1 MEMPMTQDREIREM
15 LRSLG
20 IGRQYQGYAAIVA
33 AMNLLLENEER
44 LVCIKQGVLCPV
56 GEMLECDWRTVERNI
71 RTVIQRAW
79 NVKPDQVQAMMGY
92 AMDRPPTL
100 TEFLDMM
107 VEYIINLPSYQK
119 RNGDRRSRR
128 TPHMHFNRK
137 G

>member
-1 MEMPMTQDREIREM
+1 METKIITDD
-15 LRSLG
+15 LRLLG
-20 IGRQYQGYAAIVA
+20 VGRQYVGY
-33 AMNLLLENEER
+33 NLVIRAVRMVLCDEKKLLCIKSGVYVPLADLEN
-44 LVCIKQGVLCPV
+44 
-56 GEMLECDWRTVERNI
+56 CDWRAVERNI

-79 NVKPDQVQAMMGY
+79 NVKPGQVQAMMGY

-128 TPHMHFNRK
+128 TPHMYFNRK